1 MLLAAF
7 DHGVRG
13 AERGPGFI
21 FPFLLLLLIGF
32 VVARIIRRRRGG
44 GMAWAH
50 HGSPMMTLQ
59 DRFARGEIDRDEFEH
74 RKAVLDGAEVVPPA
88 PPRPQPTTFSDAPPV
103 SDEEE

>member
-13 AERGPGFI
+13 AERGPHFI
-21 FPFLLLLLIGF
+21 FPFLLLLLIAF
-32 VVARIIRRRRGG
+32 IAAKVIRRRRGG
-44 GMAWAH
+44 MAFAH
-50 HGSPMMTLQ
+50 HGSPMQTLQ

-74 RKAVLDGAEVVPPA
+74 RKAVLDGADVVPPA
-88 PPRPQPTTFSDAPPV
+88 PTRPQDTTFSDSPPS

>member
-13 AERGPGFI
+13 AERGPHFI
-21 FPFLLLLLIGF
+21 FPFLLLLLFGF
-32 VVARIIRRRRGG
+32 LAAKVIRRRRGG
-44 GMAWAH
+44 MAFAH
-50 HGSPMMTLQ
+50 PGSPMQTLQ

-74 RKAVLDGAEVVPPA
+74 RKAVLDGADVVPPA
-88 PPRPQPTTFSDAPPV
+88 PSRPEATNFSDTPPP